1 MNIGDQQDI
10 NFRWLRSYKS
20 SLSTQAYLANKITTA
35 GAGRGQY
42 FVCNTLRMFVFIWY
56 TNWLTFFCDCLR
68 EADGHH
74 AYVDVT
80 LVQVAAAEAD
90 RLGLEIGL
98 YTAIILT
105 ALVLGPAALVL

>member
-1 MNIGDQQDI
+1 
-10 NFRWLRSYKS
+10 
-20 SLSTQAYLANKITTA
+20 
-35 GAGRGQY
+35 
-42 FVCNTLRMFVFIWY
+42 MFVFIWY